1 MDKNYDG
8 RTVTLSINDG
18 DYPEKLKLIND
29 PPKKLYLRGDLSL
42 LKMRGIAIVGS
53 RRCSEYGK
61 NVAMKIAKACV
72 TNGFAVISGMAIGID
87 NFAHQ
92 GALKAG
98 GDTIAVLGS
107 GTDVCYP
114 KQHQKLYESIID
126 KGLIV
131 SELENGVEPMPYHFP
146 LRNRIIAG
154 LSEAVVIVEART
166 GSGSLI
172 TAECADAQNKPVFAV
187 PGNITS
193 QYSLG
198 TNKLIAEGA
207 QAISVIDDIFY
218 YLGVSPEASAEEL
231 ESLGEDERKVYELVK
246 DAGEIPQDFICCKLG
261 LDPLTVSGLV
271 SVLEIKGFV
280 DHSMG
285 KVIPVKI

>member
-8 RTVTLSINDG
+8 RTVTLSINEG
-18 DYPEKLKLIND
+18 DYPQKLKLIND